1 MENGRRQI
9 MKKSGSALKECAV
22 KHALSHTPALRKN
35 SSGKRDTDKGSRG
48 WEEIHLFRV
57 FRTTGSHVNRK
68 GTEISLV
75 TVLGRLTCQKHFFFL
90 SSLFLS
96 LCELL
101 IVLELISSWK
111 LFANSPPHLFASFSY
126 ERFVNSAIHDF
137 SARNENHSTRYSI
150 IRIIRGKKKFFFNFM
165 LDVSRANKQRNSR
178 PKRK

>member
-35 SSGKRDTDKGSRG
+35 SSGKRDTDKGMGRNSLISSFPDDR
-48 WEEIHLFRV
+48 IAR
-57 FRTTGSHVNRK
+57 NRK

-101 IVLELISSWK
+101 IVLELISS
-111 LFANSPPHLFASFSY
+111 
-126 ERFVNSAIHDF
+126 
-137 SARNENHSTRYSI
+137 
-150 IRIIRGKKKFFFNFM
+150 
-165 LDVSRANKQRNSR
+165 
-178 PKRK
+178 